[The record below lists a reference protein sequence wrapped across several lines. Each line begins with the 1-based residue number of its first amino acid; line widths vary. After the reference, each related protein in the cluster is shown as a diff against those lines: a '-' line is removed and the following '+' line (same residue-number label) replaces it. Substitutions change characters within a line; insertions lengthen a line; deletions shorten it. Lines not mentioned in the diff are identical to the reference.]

1 MAVRMGA
8 RTSGFRAGSRKVA
21 SAIVVAVFASLVVV
35 SSASATVDFRDRYS
49 FDYAFTYPCGS
60 VEISVVGHA
69 AGTAHIRVGTGKFD
83 TAFFAHDNYSFRE
96 THTNPDGDFL
106 VISGDGLFQETRAVP
121 LGGNLFQFSSH
132 NSGRPFIVTDEN
144 GDVVVRDRGTIRETI
159 IFDTTGD
166 NLPGGH
172 FIAEVSFEVAG
183 PHDGL
188 GFDTCD
194 ILG

>member
-1 MAVRMGA
+1 MAGLLGA
-8 RTSGFRAGSRKVA
+8 RASGFRAGSRKVA
-21 SAIVVAVFASLVVV
+21 SAIVVAALASLMVVGT
-35 SSASATVDFRDRYS
+35 ASATVDFRDRYS

-60 VEISVVGHA
+60 VEISVVGHS
-69 AGTAHIRVGTGKFD
+69 AGTFHLRVGTGKFE

-144 GDVVVRDRGTIRETI
+144 GDVVVRDRGTISATI

-166 NLPGGH
+166 NLPGGN
-172 FIAEVSFEVAG
+172 FIEDVSFRVSG